1 MRIAVNPTRME
12 LLKLKKRLILARRGH
27 RLLRDKQDELMR
39 NFLSLIEKIKELRLT
54 VERGLFEAYGSFLI
68 ARSTMGRESLE
79 EALMG
84 SRLETSLEVTYVPLL
99 NLRVPSY
106 ELKMD
111 GDYFSYGLFTTSMEL
126 DRALKS
132 YRELIPKMVELA
144 EKERRLE
151 MLSYEIERTR
161 RRVNALEHILIPN
174 IIETISYISMKLEEL
189 ERSNLIR
196 LMKIKDIVRRH

>member
-1 MRIAVNPTRME
+1 MRLTVNPTRME

-27 RLLRDKQDELMR
+27 RLLKDKQDELMR
-39 NFLSLIEKIKELRLT
+39 NFLSLIEEIKDLRLT
-54 VERGLFEAYGSFLI
+54 VDRGLFEAYGSFLI
-68 ARSTMGRESLE
+68 ARSTMGREFLD
-79 EALMG
+79 EALMF
-84 SRLETSLEVTYVPLL
+84 SQLETSLEVAYIPLL

-106 ELKMD
+106 KLMMR

-126 DRALKS
+126 DRALKK

-144 EKERRLE
+144 EKEKRLE

-174 IIETISYISMKLEEL
+174 ILETISYISMKLEEL
-189 ERSNLIR
+189 ERSNITR

>member
-84 SRLETSLEVTYVPLL
+84 SHLETSLEVTYVPLL

-106 ELKMD
+106 ELKME

>member
-1 MRIAVNPTRME
+1 
-12 LLKLKKRLILARRGH
+12 
-27 RLLRDKQDELMR
+27 
-39 NFLSLIEKIKELRLT
+39 
-54 VERGLFEAYGSFLI
+54 
-68 ARSTMGRESLE
+68 
-79 EALMG
+79 
-84 SRLETSLEVTYVPLL
+84 
-99 NLRVPSY
+99 
-106 ELKMD
+106 
-111 GDYFSYGLFTTSMEL
+111 
-126 DRALKS
+126 LKS

>member
-1 MRIAVNPTRME
+1 MRLAVNPTRME

-39 NFLSLIEKIKELRLT
+39 NFLSLIEEIKELRLT
-54 VERGLFEAYGSFLI
+54 VEIELFQAYGSFLI
-68 ARSTMGRESLE
+68 ARLTMGREFLD
-79 EALMG
+79 EALMF
-84 SRLETSLEVTYVPLL
+84 SQLETNLEVTYVPLM
-99 NLRVPSY
+99 NLRIPRY
-106 ELKMD
+106 RLNIE
-111 GDYFSYGLFTTSMEL
+111 GDYFSYGLLTTSMEL
-126 DRALKS
+126 DRALKR

-144 EKERRLE
+144 EKERELE

-174 IIETISYISMKLEEL
+174 IFETISYISMKLEEL
-189 ERSNLIR
+189 ERSNLTR

>member
-1 MRIAVNPTRME
+1 MRLTVNPTRME

-39 NFLSLIEKIKELRLT
+39 NFLSLIEEIKELRLT
-54 VERGLFEAYGSFLI
+54 VEIGLFQAYGSFLI
-68 ARSTMGRESLE
+68 ARSTMRREFLD
-79 EALMG
+79 EALLA
-84 SRLETSLEVTYVPLL
+84 SQLETSLEVTYIPLL

-106 ELKMD
+106 KLMVV
-111 GDYFSYGLFTTSMEL
+111 GDYFSYGLLTTSMEL
-126 DRALKS
+126 DRALKK

-144 EKERRLE
+144 EKEKRLE

-174 IIETISYISMKLEEL
+174 ILETISYISMKLEEL
-189 ERSNLIR
+189 ERSNITR

>member
-1 MRIAVNPTRME
+1 MRLAVNPTRME

-39 NFLSLIEKIKELRLT
+39 NFLSLIEEIKVLRLL
-54 VERGLFEAYGSFLI
+54 VEKGLFHAYGSFLI
-68 ARSTMGRESLE
+68 ARSTMGREFLE
-79 EALMG
+79 EALMA
-84 SRLETSLEVTYVPLL
+84 SQLETNLEVTYVPLL

-106 ELKMD
+106 ELRIE

-126 DRALKS
+126 DGSLKR
-132 YRELIPKMVELA
+132 YRELIPEMVELA
-144 EKERRLE
+144 EKGKRLE

-174 IIETISYISMKLEEL
+174 ILETISYISMKLEEL
-189 ERSNLIR
+189 ERSNLTR

>member
-1 MRIAVNPTRME
+1 MRLAVNPTRME

-39 NFLSLIEKIKELRLT
+39 NFLSLVEEIKGLRLT
-54 VERGLFEAYGSFLI
+54 VERGLFQAYGSFLI
-68 ARSTMGRESLE
+68 ARSTMTREFLD

-84 SRLETSLEVTYVPLL
+84 SQLKISLEVTYVPLL
-99 NLRVPSY
+99 NLRVPRY
-106 ELKMD
+106 KLKME
-111 GDYFSYGLFTTSMEL
+111 GDYFSYGLLTTSIEL
-126 DRALKS
+126 DRALRS
-132 YRELIPKMVELA
+132 YKELVPKMVELA

-174 IIETISYISMKLEEL
+174 IMETISYISMKLEEL
-189 ERSNLIR
+189 ERSNLTR
-196 LMKIKDIVRRH
+196 LMKIKDIVRSH

>member
-1 MRIAVNPTRME
+1 MRLIVNPTRME
-12 LLKLKKRLILARRGH
+12 LLKLKKRLVLARRGH
-27 RLLRDKQDELMR
+27 RLLKDKQDELMR
-39 NFLSLIEKIKELRLT
+39 NFLSLIEEIKELRRT
-54 VERGLFEAYGSFLI
+54 VEKGLFEAYGSFLI
-68 ARSTMGRESLE
+68 ARSTMGREFLE
-79 EALMG
+79 EALMA
-84 SRLETSLEVTYVPLL
+84 SQLETNLEVTYVPLL

-106 ELKMD
+106 ELRMV

-126 DRALKS
+126 DSALNR

-144 EKERRLE
+144 EKGKRLE

-174 IIETISYISMKLEEL
+174 ILETISYISMKLEEL
-189 ERSNLIR
+189 ERSNLTR

>member
-1 MRIAVNPTRME
+1 MRLAVNPTRME

-27 RLLRDKQDELMR
+27 RLLKDKQDELMR
-39 NFLSLIEKIKELRLT
+39 NFLSLIEEIKELRLT
-54 VERGLFEAYGSFLI
+54 VEIELFQAYGSFLI
-68 ARSTMGRESLE
+68 ARSTMGREFLD
-79 EALMG
+79 EALMF
-84 SRLETSLEVTYVPLL
+84 SQLETNLEVTYVPLL
-99 NLRVPSY
+99 NLRVPRY
-106 ELKMD
+106 RLRIE

-126 DRALKS
+126 DRALKR

-144 EKERRLE
+144 EKERTLE

-174 IIETISYISMKLEEL
+174 IIETIAYISMKLEEQ
-189 ERSNLIR
+189 ERSNLTR

>member
-39 NFLSLIEKIKELRLT
+39 DFLSLIEKIKELRLT

-68 ARSTMGRESLE
+68 ARSTMARESLE

-84 SRLETSLEVTYVPLL
+84 SHLETSLEVTYVPLL

-106 ELKMD
+106 ELKME